1 MAVTVVSTLT
11 LALGGLSGTSAHSL
25 DATGAD
31 LIVALVPIAYYD
43 PVEAG
48 TPWDHIPSISY
59 AGLPLTPVHSD
70 PLVREVDYG
79 TVVLYVLPSPPP
91 GTHDLVVST
100 PYWMGYVSPVVWAL
114 AGTSGRLSPLAVSVA
129 EVGGGDTLATPM
141 VHVPAGGLVLA
152 AAASYWYTGSPD
164 IPAPAGWTATGVA
177 TGAYERIFGF
187 TAPAPAEGGELALE
201 VTQSDWGT
209 ALALAAVAVEP
220 YGLAR
225 DEVLITAAEVYY
237 AGQIDQ
243 TQAGGVFNPGSGSGS
258 TPAPPAIID
267 TTGADL
273 LLVGVLYTHTDP
285 APTLTYAGRLL
296 RYLDDPAPAVPEA
309 GKLRIAYLDNPPS
322 GSHELLAAAWDRFVG
337 IVVLSAVAVSGC
349 SGVAGIRLAAAS
361 VDNPTRIRVPYT
373 HRSSRVLAM
382 SATPWGGAAELAAAG
397 WTPEA
402 SAQGSYAGGFIWSRS
417 GGGCAP
423 LVIDRSV
430 AYATQLIAVM
440 EIEAGWPVADIDG
453 TADLDLP
460 SVRADHLRA
469 EHYRPRPDGQIVAV
483 YWESWMDVPASDAP
497 ADLDA
502 MRLMAIPAEVD
513 IVYLHTA
520 LPQCT
525 YSSLDDDIQT
535 TVGILWPG
543 PVSLLKAAID
553 RFRVSHPR
561 TNIMLVVMQLGP
573 GYSWLPEPYDP
584 TGFGGQSEAHMAAL
598 RQLVDDLGLDG
609 VDVDYE
615 LMSQV
620 NDLEHHCWTDA
631 DGIRRCYTDA
641 ELVEVIKRFR
651 RWFPR
656 PHYLLSWAGVHVGCY
671 GEPPFQRSAPAGGG
685 WNGGYALALARDPE
699 AAAALDHINIMT
711 YDAGTDY
718 DPAEAF
724 AAYRHWF
731 PATTLLIGLRAGPPE
746 WGLEPP
752 YEHTGAKRS
761 IGDFRGYLNHV
772 IRDNNAGAFIYG
784 WNWDAY
790 QPTAATYSA
799 SGVYDASYPD
809 GEMAVATAIEALD
822 RGYVPPS
829 HPRTTVDRVVTIE
842 LRPRD
847 LTAEAP
853 PQTLL
858 APWAAQAWATLPSV
872 DERRDDGLAVLRF
885 ADKPMT
891 TGPADL
897 PAHSWWD
904 GRATSPLSIERGI
917 PIAPEASDRTSVEL
931 GRVELANTDGALD
944 DVPERYDIG
953 GRQVIVR
960 ALHRDLPGW
969 RHSASALLVDGL
981 GTAWEAD
988 RQTLTLTVEGQA
1000 GWANKPLQSR
1010 LYAGTGGPEGG
1021 EDLAGKPLPVLFGR
1035 ARNVEPVLIDPI
1047 GIYQL
1052 HHRAM
1057 RGILAVR
1064 DKGFA
1069 IDPAGVDCSNF
1080 DALKAATVPAGTYA
1094 TCLSG
1099 GYLRLGTYPPVGVV
1113 TCDADGDAVGG
1124 WAATTADVVLR
1135 LLVDH
1140 AAVDLSRIDLEAV
1153 AALAVAVPGLIGWYQ
1168 GTETTTVGEVLDRIT
1183 RAAGAWWGSDG
1194 RGLVEVGRLTLPR
1207 VTPDYVL
1214 DQTIILETPERL
1226 DLPDSIAQPSWRR
1239 RVGWRRNWRVQG
1251 TADLPEAPVEPA
1263 VPREFL
1269 SEQWRVATAVDTSLL
1284 ADRLRAIDADIIEA
1298 CFDAQGDAQALA
1310 DHLLSLYGR
1319 PALALSVAVPPLLA
1333 EGIVDG
1339 GLTLRRAVRIGSTVR
1354 VTYPRYGLAAGRNM
1368 VLVGVSEDWAA
1379 GRWVLTLWGPS

>member
-11 LALGGLSGTSAHSL
+11 LALGGLSGSSTHSL

-43 PVEAG
+43 DVEAG
-48 TPWDHIPSISY
+48 TPWDHIPAISY

-70 PLVREVDYG
+70 PLVTEVDYG
-79 TVVLYVLPSPPP
+79 TVVLYVLPSPPA
-91 GTHDLVVST
+91 GAHDLVIST
-100 PYWMGYVSPVVWAL
+100 TYWMGYISPVVWAL

-129 EVGGGDTLATPM
+129 EVAGGDVLATSA
-141 VHVPAGGLVLA
+141 VHAPGGGLVLG
-152 AAASYWYTGSPD
+152 AAASYWFTGSPD
-164 IPAPAGWTATGVA
+164 IPAPAGWTATGAA
-177 TGAYERIFGF
+177 TGAYERVFAF
-187 TAPAPAEGGELALE
+187 ARSAPPEGGDISLE

-285 APTLTYAGRLL
+285 APTLTYAGRIL

-309 GKLRIAYLDNPPS
+309 GKVRIAYLATPPA

-337 IVVLSAVAVSGC
+337 IVVLHALAISGC
-349 SGVAGIRLAAAS
+349 SGAAGIRLAATS
-361 VDNPTRIRVPYT
+361 MDNPTRIRVPYT
-373 HRSSRVLAM
+373 HRSSRVLAI

-397 WTPEA
+397 WTAEA
-402 SAQGSYAGGFIWSRS
+402 SAQGDYAGGWIWSRP

-430 AYATQLIAVM
+430 AYATQLIAVI
-440 EIEAGWPVADIDG
+440 EIEAGWPSADIDG
-453 TADLDLP
+453 TGDLALLA
-460 SVRADHLRA
+460 VRVNHLRA
-469 EHYRPRPDGQIVAV
+469 ERYRPRPDGQPLAV
-483 YWESWMDVPASDAP
+483 YWESWMDQPASTAV

-502 MRLMAIPAEVD
+502 MHLMALPAEVD
-513 IVYLHTA
+513 HLYIHTA
-520 LPQCT
+520 LPLCT
-525 YSSLDDDIQT
+525 YTSLADNLKA
-535 TVGILWPG
+535 TVGIQWDV
-543 PVSLLKAAID
+543 PVSTLKAVVD
-553 RFRVSHPR
+553 RFRASHPR
-561 TNIMLVVMQLGP
+561 TRIQLVVMQLGP
-573 GYSWLPEPYDP
+573 SYEWLHEPYDP
-584 TGFGGQSEAHMAAL
+584 AGWGGQTDAHMAAL
-598 RQLVDDLGLDG
+598 RHLVDDLGLDG
-609 VDVDYE
+609 IEIDYE
-615 LMSQV
+615 VLSEV
-620 NDLEHHCWTDA
+620 DDLAHHCWTDP

-641 ELVEVIKRFR
+641 ELLAVIKRFR
-651 RWFPR
+651 AWFPR
-656 PHYLLSWAGVHVGCY
+656 PYLISWAGLHVGCY
-671 GEPPFQRSAPAGGG
+671 GEAPYAKAAPAGGG
-685 WNGGYALALARDPE
+685 WNGGYALAVARDPE
-699 AAAALDHINIMT
+699 ASAALDHINIMT
-711 YDAGTDY
+711 YDAGREF
-718 DPAEAF
+718 DPVEAYQ
-724 AAYRHWF
+724 AYRHWF
-731 PATTLLIGLRAGPPE
+731 PSTRLLIGLRVGPPE
-746 WGLEPP
+746 WGFEPP
-752 YEHTGAKRS
+752 HADTGARRS
-761 IGDFRGYLNHV
+761 LADFRGYLNHV
-772 IRDNNAGAFIYG
+772 SGDPRGGAFVYA
-784 WNWDAY
+784 WNWDWYA
-790 QPTAATYSA
+790 PSAAAYSA
-799 SGVYDASYPD
+799 TGVYDDAYPD
-809 GEMAVATAIEALD
+809 GAMAVAAAIEALD

-847 LTAEAP
+847 LTAEALA
-853 PQTLL
+853 QTLL
-858 APWAAQAWATLPSV
+858 APWAAQAWATLPSA
-872 DERRDDGLAVLRF
+872 DERRDDGLATLRY

-891 TGPADL
+891 TGADDL

-917 PIAPEASDRTSVEL
+917 PIAPEATDRTSVEL
-931 GRVELANTDGALD
+931 GRVELANADGGLD
-944 DVPERYDIG
+944 EVPARFDIG

-1000 GWANKPLQSR
+1000 GWADRPLQSR
-1010 LYAGTGGPEGG
+1010 LYAGTGGAEGG
-1021 EDLAGKPLPVLFGR
+1021 EDLAGKPMPVLFGR
-1035 ARNVEPVLIDPI
+1035 VRNVEPVLIDPM

-1057 RGILAVR
+1057 RGVLAVR

-1069 IDPAGVDCSNF
+1069 IDPAGVDCPNF
-1080 DALKAATVPAGTYA
+1080 DDLKAATVPAGTYA
-1094 TCLSG
+1094 TCLAG
-1099 GYLRLGTYPPVGVV
+1099 GYLRLGTYPPAGVV

-1124 WAATTADVVLR
+1124 WAATTADVLLR

-1140 AAVDLSRIDLEAV
+1140 AAVDLSRIGLDAV
-1153 AALAVAVPGLIGWYQ
+1153 AALAVAVPGVIGWYQ
-1168 GTETTTVGEVLDRIT
+1168 GTETATVGEVIDRVT
-1183 RAAGAWWGSDG
+1183 RAAAAWWGSDG
-1194 RGLVEVGRLTLPR
+1194 RGVVEVGRLALPR
-1207 VTPDYVL
+1207 VTPDYAL

-1251 TADLPEAPVEPA
+1251 AADLPEAPVEPA

-1284 ADRLRAIDADIIEA
+1284 ADRLRAIDADIIETA
-1298 CFDAQGDAQALA
+1298 YDAQADAQALA

-1319 PALALSVAVPPLLA
+1319 PALALSITVPPLLA
-1333 EGIVDG
+1333 EEVVDG
-1339 GLTLRRAVRIGSTVR
+1339 VPTLRRAVRIGSTIR
-1354 VTYPRYGLAAGRNM
+1354 VTYPRYGLSAGRNL

>member
-11 LALGGLSGTSAHSL
+11 LALGGLSGASTHSL

-31 LIVALVPIAYYD
+31 LLVALVPIAYYD
-43 PVEAG
+43 DVEVG
-48 TPWDHIPSISY
+48 TPWDHIPTLTY
-59 AGLPLTPVHSD
+59 AGQALTPVHSD
-70 PLVREVDYG
+70 PLVALDDYG

-91 GTHDLVVST
+91 GVHDLAIST
-100 PYWMGYVSPVVWAL
+100 PYWMGYISPVVWAL
-114 AGTSGRLSPLAVSVA
+114 AGTAGRMSPLAVSVA
-129 EVGGGDTLATPM
+129 EVAGGDTLATPA
-141 VHVPAGGLVLA
+141 VQVPAGGLVLA

-164 IPAPAGWTATGVA
+164 IPAPAGWTATGSA
-177 TGAYERIFGF
+177 TGAYERAFGF
-187 TAPAPAEGGELALE
+187 ARSAPPDGGDISLE

-209 ALALAAVAVEP
+209 ALAVAAVAVEP
-220 YGLAR
+220 YGLPR
-225 DEVLITAAEVYY
+225 DEVLVTAAEVFYV
-237 AGQIDQ
+237 GQIDQ
-243 TQAGGVFNPGSGSGS
+243 TQAGGIFNPGAGSGS

-309 GKLRIAYLDNPPS
+309 GKVRIAYLANPPA

-337 IVVLSAVAVSGC
+337 IVVLHAVAVSGC
-349 SGVAGIRLAAAS
+349 SGATGIRLAATS
-361 VDNPTRIRVPYT
+361 MDQPTRVRVPYT
-373 HRSSRVLAM
+373 HRSSRVVAM
-382 SATPWGGAAELAAAG
+382 SSTPWAGAAELAATG
-397 WTPEA
+397 WTAEA
-402 SAQGSYAGGFIWSRS
+402 SEQGTYAGGWLWSRQ

-423 LVIDRSV
+423 LVINRSV
-430 AYATQLIAVM
+430 AYATQLIAVV

-453 TADLDLP
+453 TADLALP
-460 SVRADHLRA
+460 SMRADHLRA
-469 EHYRPRPDGQIVAV
+469 EHYRPRPDGQPLAV
-483 YWESWMDVPASDAP
+483 YWESWMDQPASTAP

-502 MRLMAIPAEVD
+502 MHLMALPAEVD
-513 IVYLHTA
+513 YLYIHTA
-520 LPQCT
+520 LPLCT
-525 YSSLDDDIQT
+525 YTALTDNLKA
-535 TVGILWPG
+535 TVGIQWDV
-543 PVSLLKAAID
+543 PVSTLKAAVD
-553 RFRVSHPR
+553 RFRASHPR
-561 TNIMLVVMQLGP
+561 TKVQLVVMQLGP
-573 GYSWLPEPYDP
+573 NYEWLHEPYDP
-584 TGFGGQSEAHMAAL
+584 AGWGGQTDAHMAAL
-598 RQLVDDLGLDG
+598 RRLVDDLGLDG
-609 VDVDYE
+609 IEIDYE
-615 LMSQV
+615 VLSEV
-620 NDLEHHCWTDA
+620 DDLAHHCWTDG

-641 ELVEVIKRFR
+641 ELLAVIKRFR
-651 RWFPR
+651 AWFPR
-656 PHYLLSWAGVHVGCY
+656 PYLISWAGLHVGCY
-671 GEPPFQRSAPAGGG
+671 GEEPFARAQPAGGG
-685 WNGGYALALARDPE
+685 WNGGYALAVARDPD
-699 AAAALDHINIMT
+699 ASAALDHINIMT
-711 YDAGTDY
+711 YDAGLEF
-718 DPAEAF
+718 DPVEAYQ
-724 AAYRHWF
+724 AYRHWF
-731 PATTLLIGLRAGPPE
+731 PSTRLLIGLRVGPPE
-746 WGLEPP
+746 WGFEPP
-752 YEHTGAKRS
+752 HSDTGARRS
-761 IGDFRGYLNHV
+761 LADYRAYLNHV
-772 IRDNNAGAFIYG
+772 SGDPRGGAFLYG
-784 WNWDAY
+784 WNWDWYA
-790 QPTAATYSA
+790 PSAAAYSA
-799 SGVYDASYPD
+799 TGVYDDAYPD

-822 RGYVPPS
+822 RGYVPPA
-829 HPRTTVDRVVTIE
+829 HPRTTVDRVVTVE

-847 LTAEAP
+847 LTIDP
-853 PQTLL
+853 PAQTLL
-858 APWAAQAWATLPSV
+858 APWAAQAWSTLPGA
-872 DERRDDGLAVLRF
+872 DERRDDGLATLRY

-891 TGPADL
+891 TSADDL

-917 PIAPEASDRTSVEL
+917 PIAPEATDRTSVEL
-931 GRVELANTDGALD
+931 GRVDIANADGGLD
-944 DVPERYDIG
+944 DLPERYDIS

-1000 GWANKPLQSR
+1000 GWADKPLQSR

-1035 ARNVEPVLIDPI
+1035 ARNIEPVLIDPI
-1047 GIYQL
+1047 GIYQA
-1052 HHRAM
+1052 HHRQM

-1069 IDPAGVDCSNF
+1069 IEPSGDDYPSFTD
-1080 DALKAATVPAGTYA
+1080 LKAATVSAGTYA
-1094 TCLSG
+1094 TCISG
-1099 GYLRLGTYPPVGVV
+1099 GYLRLGTYPPVGVITV
-1113 TCDADGDAVGG
+1113 DADGDAVGG

-1214 DQTIILETPERL
+1214 GQTIILETPERL

-1251 TADLPEAPVEPA
+1251 AADLPEAPVEPA

-1284 ADRLRAIDADIIEA
+1284 ADRLRAIDADVIEA

-1319 PALALSVAVPPLLA
+1319 PALALSITVPPLLA
-1333 EGIVDG
+1333 EEVVDG
-1339 GLTLRRAVRIGSTVR
+1339 VPTLRRAVRIGSTIR
-1354 VTYPRYGLAAGRNM
+1354 VTYPRYGLHVGRNL

>member
-11 LALGGLSGTSAHSL
+11 LALGGLSGSSAHSL

-31 LIVALVPIAYYD
+31 LIVALVAIAYYD
-43 PVEAG
+43 PADYG
-48 TPWDHIPSISY
+48 TPWDRIPTMSY
-59 AGLPLTPVHSD
+59 AGHALTPVHSD
-70 PLVREVDYG
+70 PLVVLGDYG
-79 TVVLYVLPSPPP
+79 SVVLYVLSDPPA

-100 PYWMGYVSPVVWAL
+100 PYWMGYVSPVAWAL

-129 EVGGGDTLATPM
+129 EVAGGDVLATPA
-141 VHVPAGGLVLA
+141 VQAPTGGLVLG

-164 IPAPAGWTATGVA
+164 ILAPAGWTSTGAATGS
-177 TGAYERIFGF
+177 YERIFGF
-187 TAPAPAEGGELALE
+187 TAPAEGGELALA
-201 VTQSDWGT
+201 VPQSDWGT

-220 YGLAR
+220 YGLPR

-243 TQAGGVFNPGSGSGS
+243 AQAGGVFNPGAGSGS

-296 RYLDDPAPAVPEA
+296 RYMDDPAPAVPEA
-309 GKLRIAYLDNPPS
+309 GKARIAYLANPPA

-349 SGVAGIRLAAAS
+349 SGAAGIRLAATS
-361 VDNPTRIRVPYT
+361 MDNPTRLPVSYT

-382 SATPWGGAAELAAAG
+382 SVTPWGGAAELAADG
-397 WTPEA
+397 WTAEA
-402 SAQGSYAGGFIWSRS
+402 SAQGDYAGGFVWSRP

-423 LVIDRSV
+423 LVIDRTV
-430 AYATQLIAVM
+430 AYATQLVGVI
-440 EIEAGWPVADIDG
+440 EIEAGWPTSNIDGVADL
-453 TADLDLP
+453 ALP
-460 SVRADHLRA
+460 PLRVDHLRA

-483 YWESWMDVPASDAP
+483 YYETWMDVPASAAP

-525 YSSLDDDIQT
+525 YSSLDDDIQA

-543 PVSLLKAAID
+543 SVSLLKAAID
-553 RFRVSHPR
+553 RFRASHPR
-561 TNIMLVVMQLGP
+561 TKVMLVVMQLGP
-573 GYSWLPEPYDP
+573 GYTWLPEPYDP
-584 TGFGGQSEAHMAAL
+584 AGFGGQTDAHMASL
-598 RQLVDDLGLDG
+598 RQLVDDLTLDG

-620 NDLEHHCWTDA
+620 NDLDHHCWTDA
-631 DGIRRCYTDA
+631 DGVRRCYTDS
-641 ELVEVIKRFR
+641 ELVQVIKRFR
-651 RWFPR
+651 EWFPR
-656 PHYLLSWAGVHVGCY
+656 PRYLLSWAGMHVGCY
-671 GEPPFQRSAPAGGG
+671 GEPPYHRSAPAGGG

-699 AAAALDHINIMT
+699 ASAALDHINIMT
-711 YDAGTDY
+711 YDAGRQY
-718 DPAEAF
+718 DPTEAF
-724 AAYRHWF
+724 RAYRHFF

-761 IGDFRGYLNHV
+761 IADFRSYLNHV
-772 IRDNNAGAFIYG
+772 ISDGNAGAFPYG
-784 WNWDAY
+784 WNWDWYA
-790 QPTAATYSA
+790 PSAAEYSA
-799 SGVYDASYPD
+799 SGVYDDAYPD

-822 RGYVPPS
+822 RGYTPPA
-829 HPRTTVDRVVTIE
+829 HPRTTVDRVVTVE
-842 LRPRD
+842 MRPRD
-847 LTAEAP
+847 LTIDP
-853 PQTLL
+853 PAQTLL
-858 APWAAQAWATLPSV
+858 APWAAQAWATLPPA
-872 DERRDDGLAVLRF
+872 DERRDDGLAILRF

-917 PIAPEASDRTSVEL
+917 PIAPEATDRASVEL
-931 GRVELANTDGALD
+931 GRIELAAADGALD

-960 ALHRDLPGW
+960 ALHRDLSGW
-969 RHSASALLVDGL
+969 RHSASALLVDAL

-988 RQTLTLTVEGQA
+988 RQALTLTVEGQA
-1000 GWANKPLQSR
+1000 AWAGKPLQSR

-1021 EDLAGKPLPVLFGR
+1021 EDLAGKPLPVTFGR
-1035 ARNVEPVLIDPI
+1035 VRNVEPILVDPI
-1047 GIYQL
+1047 GIYQV

-1057 RGILAVR
+1057 RALLAAR
-1064 DKGFA
+1064 DKGFDVA
-1069 IDPAGVDCSNF
+1069 PSSLDYPSF
-1080 DALKAATVPAGTYA
+1080 TALKGAAVPAGTYA

-1113 TCDADGDAVGG
+1113 TVDADGDAVGG

-1140 AAVDLSRIDLEAV
+1140 AAVALSRIDLDAV
-1153 AALAVAVPGLIGWYQ
+1153 AALAVAAPGVIGWHQ
-1168 GTETTTVGEVLDRIT
+1168 GTDAATVGDVLDRIT
-1183 RAAGAWWGSDG
+1183 RAAAAWWGSDG
-1194 RGLVEVGRLTLPR
+1194 RGVVEVGRLALPR
-1207 VTPDYVL
+1207 ATPDYLL

-1239 RVGWRRNWRVQG
+1239 RVGWRRNWRPQ
-1251 TADLPEAPVEPA
+1251 TAAELPEAPIEPA
-1263 VPREFL
+1263 QPREFL
-1269 SEQWRVATAVDTSLL
+1269 SEEWRLATAVNTSLL
-1284 ADRLRAIDADIIEA
+1284 ADRLRAIDAGVIEA
-1298 CFDAQGDAQALA
+1298 AYDQQADAQALA
-1310 DHLLSLYGR
+1310 DHLLALYGR
-1319 PALALSVAVPPLLA
+1319 PALALSVMVPPLLA
-1333 EGIVDG
+1333 EEVVDG
-1339 GLTLRRAVRIGSTVR
+1339 VPTLRRAVRIGSTVR
-1354 VTYPRYGLAAGRNM
+1354 VTYPRYGLGAGRNL